1 MHVLPLWLDL
11 LIYITMIGLSIA
23 IGKYL
28 FDLVKI
34 LRDDK

>member
-1 MHVLPLWLDL
+1 MHTLPLWLDF
-11 LIYITMIGLSIA
+11 LIYIMMIATSIA

-34 LRDDK
+34 IRSK